1 MPATI
6 RVESGGPGQ
15 FHVTITEGASQTSH
29 IVSLSPR
36 YYEKLTRKQVPQEV
50 LIEQSFR
57 FLLERE
63 PKESI
68 LREFDLPLIGRYF
81 PDYENEIRSRLAAQ
95 S

>member
-6 RVESGGPGQ
+6 HVEPRGSGRFQ
-15 FHVTITEGASQTSH
+15 VIITEGGNQTRH
-29 IVSLSPR
+29 TVSLKAA
-36 YYEKLTRKQVPQEV
+36 YYEKLTGKQISEEA

-63 PKESI
+63 SKESI

-81 PDYENEIRSRLAAQ
+81 PDYESEIRKRLAT
-95 S
+95 